1 MPQCCG
7 QGVGGHR
14 GGSHCVGGSIGSV
27 GGICGDHAGEGDMVM
42 VPLKGVGL
50 VWCGGGFRK
59 NLNCF

>member
-14 GGSHCVGGSIGSV
+14 GGSHCV